1 MHSNPFT
8 DEELNQRLKKTK
20 TLMETNNLDLIIL
33 SAPENIFYLTGLDHW
48 GYFAPTVLI
57 VSLKDS
63 PVLIT
68 REMERV
74 VIRNQVRNANFM
86 GHSDTQTA
94 ADVVEKYLKGKTS
107 GKSIGVEEWS
117 SGLSYGM
124 GFQIKKQVES
134 SQWKNIT
141 GLLDNVK
148 LVKSVAEQEF
158 MRAAAHAADAGT
170 EAAIAAIHDG
180 ALEADVAAECLAAMT
195 RAGSTPPGFGPF
207 LRPAHRMAEEHTS
220 WGDGKHSEAVFLEV
234 AGCVSRYNAP
244 MGRLVNIGH
253 ISDEDEEM
261 SKICIDS
268 FNSTLNALKVG
279 AKARDVYQGWQYVV
293 DSAGMQH
300 YRRHHCGYL
309 VGIGFPPSWTGG
321 PKVTGLRHDSDLEM
335 EEGMTFHLMSWF
347 TETGR
352 GNYFVSNTVLLGPS
366 GAEVLNKCSYGPH
379 VK

>member
-20 TLMETNNLDLIIL
+20 TLMESNNLDLIIL

-57 VSLKDS
+57 VSLKDT

-86 GHSDTQTA
+86 GHSDTETP

-141 GLLDNVK
+141 GLLDKVK

-158 MRAAAHAADAGT
+158 MRAAAHAAEAGT

-195 RAGSTPPGFGPF
+195 RAGCTPPGFGPF
-207 LRPAHRMAEEHTS
+207 LRPAHRMSEAHTS
-220 WGDGKHSEAVFLEV
+220 WGNGNHSEAVFLEV
-234 AGCVSRYNAP
+234 
-244 MGRLVNIGH
+244 
-253 ISDEDEEM
+253 D
-261 SKICIDS
+261 
-268 FNSTLNALKVG
+268 
-279 AKARDVYQGWQYVV
+279 
-293 DSAGMQH
+293 
-300 YRRHHCGYL
+300 
-309 VGIGFPPSWTGG
+309 
-321 PKVTGLRHDSDLEM
+321 
-335 EEGMTFHLMSWF
+335 
-347 TETGR
+347 
-352 GNYFVSNTVLLGPS
+352 
-366 GAEVLNKCSYGPH
+366 
-379 VK
+379 

>member
-20 TLMETNNLDLIIL
+20 TLMESNNLDLIIL

-86 GHSDTQTA
+86 GHSDTETA
-94 ADVVEKYLKGKTS
+94 ADVVAKYLKGKTS

-158 MRAAAHAADAGT
+158 MRAAARAADAGT

-220 WGDGKHSEAVFLEV
+220 WGDGKHSQAVFLEV

-279 AKARDVYQGWQYVV
+279 AKARDVYQGWQSVV

-300 YRRHHCGYL
+300 YSRHHCGYL

-321 PKVTGLRHDSDLEM
+321 PKVTGLRRDSDLEM